1 MANLTID
8 KLEGLVDGAGVALRV
23 RQRLQP
29 AGGVGDK
36 VFPPT
41 YSTGDRALK
50 YVLEKRRVD
59 GQDVDC
65 VLLDGVASRVEEA
78 LLDAWERKALDFPV
92 LSVDFSADPDLSDIG
107 SITALQAPHRIAD
120 AILRDATDATGK
132 LLFRDTAEG
141 KAFTDASTRNATAV
155 LALCPTALVFGVW
168 DSTGPKGGMGAKFQ
182 RALSSEIVGVNARA
196 GAKVGSRIDALG
208 IRGGVEVFHRA
219 SDPNGGTIDPAEAQK
234 DGRRATS
241 SRRPRPAAP

>member
-1 MANLTID
+1 M
-8 KLEGLVDGAGVALRV
+8 GAQGH
-23 RQRLQP
+23 
-29 AGGVGDK
+29 
-36 VFPPT
+36 
-41 YSTGDRALK
+41 
-50 YVLEKRRVD
+50 
-59 GQDVDC
+59 
-65 VLLDGVASRVEEA
+65 
-78 LLDAWERKALDFPV
+78 DFPV
-92 LSVDFSADPDLSDIG
+92 LSVDFSADPALSDIG

-132 LLFRDTAEG
+132 VLFRDTAEG

-196 GAKVGSRIDALG
+196 GAKVGSRIDPLA
-208 IRGGVEVFHRA
+208 IQAGVEVFHRA
-219 SDPNGGTIDPAEAQK
+219 SDPNDGTIDPAEAQK
-234 DGRRATS
+234 DGRRGTS